1 MLSLVYQEVNRDFPK
16 HEGNEEEMNFDSRNF
31 EPMGSLRLSD
41 TSKINIAHM
50 VLRNS
55 SNMEVDIQI

>member
-1 MLSLVYQEVNRDFPK
+1 MNATRKSTGIFLNMKEMKR
-16 HEGNEEEMNFDSRNF
+16 EMNLDSRNF